1 MTARIEDDTV
11 IKVTCHLFFYFNFS
25 VEKNRYM
32 KEKFNKLIFLNKH
45 FLNGTGR
52 IPKISQKQ
60 NERLKCVADAC
71 IPYSIILWQ
80 IFLSTQNI

>member
-1 MTARIEDDTV
+1 
-11 IKVTCHLFFYFNFS
+11 
-25 VEKNRYM
+25 M
-32 KEKFNKLIFLNKH
+32 KEKFNKLFIFLNKL

-71 IPYSIILWQ
+71 IPYSIILWL